1 MNQPETVVI
10 VHGLWVHGV
19 VMTVLARRIASGG
32 FRVANYSY
40 PSVRLTL
47 SENSER
53 LARFCLLLGSG
64 TLHFVGHS
72 LGAILVARLLMDT
85 PRFATGRAVLLA
97 PPFNDT
103 YAGRRLASVAAGRA
117 AIGRSVGE
125 WLAGERS
132 CSLAQHDVGVIA
144 GRVGVGLGR
153 VIAPGLPAPND
164 GTITVEET
172 RAPGIRDHLIL
183 PVSHSAMVF
192 SREVAREV
200 CAFLR
205 DGKFSRGGGQFS
217 RGGGHAEQ
225 REAH

>member
-1 MNQPETVVI
+1 MSEPETVVL

-19 VMTVLARRIASGG
+19 VMTVLARRIASCG
-32 FRVANYSY
+32 FCVANYSY
-40 PSVRLTL
+40 PTVRLTL

-53 LARFCLLLGSG
+53 LARFCASIAGNG
-64 TLHFVGHS
+64 GKLHFVGHS
-72 LGAILVARLLMDT
+72 LGAILVARLLMDN
-85 PRFATGRAVLLA
+85 PRFTVGRAVLLA

-125 WLAGERS
+125 WLAGERA
-132 CSLAQHDVGVIA
+132 CDLAQHDVGVIA
-144 GRVGVGLGR
+144 GRVSLGLGR

-172 RAPGIRDHLIL
+172 RAPGIRDHIVL

-192 SREVAREV
+192 SRDVAREV

-205 DGKFSRGGGQFS
+205 EGQFDH
-217 RGGGHAEQ
+217 RK
-225 REAH
+225 AH